1 MKEADFLKL
10 LDQLKYDLKVSDDRT
25 PLMVGFEEVL
35 NGYIERNNLGTDQ
48 HNFVT
53 KPVISLDPKDM
64 RVDSFRDSG
73 SPLNEVNRMVRVTHI
88 PSGIVVDCSS
98 ERWHHQN
105 SYG

>member
-53 KPVISLDPKDM
+53 KPVISLDPKQN
-64 RVDSFRDSG
+64 RDKAMAEI
-73 SPLNEVNRMVRVTHI
+73 LEKLKHW
-88 PSGIVVDCSS
+88 SS
-98 ERWHHQN
+98 CYTTN
-105 SYG
+105 MA